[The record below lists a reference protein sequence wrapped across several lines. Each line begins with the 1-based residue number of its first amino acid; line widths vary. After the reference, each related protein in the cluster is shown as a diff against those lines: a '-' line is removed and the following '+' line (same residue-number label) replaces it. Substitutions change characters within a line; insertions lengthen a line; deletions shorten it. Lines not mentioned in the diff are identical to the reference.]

1 MKILITGATGFI
13 GKNLVNKLSNEGNQI
28 FITLLPNENN
38 PFIENK
44 IIDFVLDGDYMLK
57 LITFLSENAID
68 GIIHLA
74 SVVQS
79 GDHKSEEVSHLIDTN
94 IKFSVIVLESAV
106 KANVNWFIN
115 TGTYWQH
122 YNNEDYSPVNL
133 YAATKQ
139 AFMDIAKFYW
149 QTEKIKFCTIKLFD
163 TYGPNDT
170 RPKIFN
176 LWEKVAKNQES
187 LDMSKGEQI
196 IDISHIDDIISAFTL
211 LVNHLN
217 NQNNNNQN
225 GAEYAVKAENR
236 FTLKQLAHIY
246 EETLG
251 VKLNINWGARAYRER
266 EVMIPWDNCSVVPGW
281 KPKINISEGI
291 KKINEK

>member
-1 MKILITGATGFI
+1 
-13 GKNLVNKLSNEGNQI
+13 
-28 FITLLPNENN
+28 
-38 PFIENK
+38 
-44 IIDFVLDGDYMLK
+44 
-57 LITFLSENAID
+57 
-68 GIIHLA
+68 
-74 SVVQS
+74 
-79 GDHKSEEVSHLIDTN
+79 
-94 IKFSVIVLESAV
+94 
-106 KANVNWFIN
+106 
-115 TGTYWQH
+115 
-122 YNNEDYSPVNL
+122 L